1 MFCRDRDPRILAVRR
16 ASVSLSRAP
25 LLGIALASA
34 INAPRIM
41 IATLER
47 VFIIL
52 RLLLG
57 RDLREQGLGIA
68 NCQALTGITSHC
80 RDLPVERS
88 STRSRNC
95 SSSKSGD

>member
-68 NCQALTGITSHC
+68 HCQARTGITSHY
-80 RDLPVERS
+80 RELQVPRS
-88 STRSRNC
+88 SSRNC
-95 SSSKSGD
+95 SSSKCGD